1 MKSDHPPPSLV
12 MSQYICFDCPS
23 PVGSTEYTPS
33 SQVRFAAEEELGEV
47 VALETLQRGPSK
59 MLLQDRAGQPVL
71 NPTSQFCSVQVLE
84 PAGDHSPGGQRLH
97 VAELDA
103 PNTSLLKFW
112 RHKVQ
117 DEDPVAGAYEP
128 GLHGLHLVCPVFWV
142 ISPAAQG
149 VQGATEVIE
158 NVPAAQPVTQL
169 VDAVEPGAEVNGG
182 AHWLHWDAFA
192 GDH

>member
-1 MKSDHPPPSLV
+1 

-59 MLLQDRAGQPVL
+59 MLLQDRAGQPEL

-128 GLHGLHLVCPVFWV
+128 GLHLLHLGCPVLWV
-142 ISPAAQG
+142 ISTGRAWCNRG
-149 VQGATEVIE
+149 TRKRSRGATSH
-158 NVPAAQPVTQL
+158 AT
-169 VDAVEPGAEVNGG
+169 GG
-182 AHWLHWDAFA
+182 CCRARSRRQWWWALH
-192 GDH
+192 